1 MYTVHQLADS
11 HLINSFEDL
20 FLIDLEFLKQSGEPL
35 LKITRRAHLHGT
47 PTVRIEITDTFS
59 LQLTEFKSLANAKPS
74 VHARVHARPTPPPNC
89 R

>member
-35 LKITRRAHLHGT
+35 LKITRRPHLHGT
-47 PTVRIEITDTFS
+47 PTVRIEMTDTFS
-59 LQLTEFKSLANAKPS
+59 LQLTEFKSLANAK
-74 VHARVHARPTPPPNC
+74 RQT
-89 R
+89 